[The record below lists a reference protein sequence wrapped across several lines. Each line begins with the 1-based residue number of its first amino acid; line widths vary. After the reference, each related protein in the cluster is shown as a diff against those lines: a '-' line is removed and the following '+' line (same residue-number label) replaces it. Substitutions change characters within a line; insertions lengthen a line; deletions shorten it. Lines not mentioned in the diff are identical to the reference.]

1 MKIQFLT
8 TLIAA
13 LIARNDELPEKKQR
27 KCETVEYRKNCFK
40 KKKYEDWNKCECT
53 DYCTD
58 KRKMKK
64 CKSANQHDPSKC
76 LCDENNK
83 PLHPDPRTYSDDS
96 YPINPD
102 GNFYNL

>member
-40 KKKYEDWNKCECT
+40 KKN
-53 DYCTD
+53 
-58 KRKMKK
+58 MKIG
-64 CKSANQHDPSKC
+64 
-76 LCDENNK
+76 
-83 PLHPDPRTYSDDS
+83 
-96 YPINPD
+96 INV
-102 GNFYNL
+102 NARIIVLIRER